1 MGRMLINQLREF
13 LLETGFTVNRKE
25 EFKVF
30 EGDQGLL
37 GSKPDC

>member
-1 MGRMLINQLREF
+1 MLINQLSEV
-13 LLETGFTVNRKE
+13 LLETGFSVISKE